1 MLEGEF
7 SRRFGYERI
16 ARALTDGTEF
26 TAILAAND
34 ATAAGALQA
43 LRDGGKRV
51 PQDVSVVGYDDVP
64 VAAETVPALTTVHI
78 PLQEM
83 GRAAVRLA
91 VGGED
96 GGGRKGD
103 WSDEVAG
110 PGSLVLGT
118 HLVLRGSTAPAPV
131 G

>member
-1 MLEGEF
+1 M
-7 SRRFGYERI
+7 
-16 ARALTDGTEF
+16 
-26 TAILAAND
+26 
-34 ATAAGALQA
+34 
-43 LRDGGKRV
+43 
-51 PQDVSVVGYDDVP
+51 VGYDDVP

-91 VGGED
+91 VGPQD
-96 GGGRKGD
+96 TGRKGD
-103 WSDEVAG
+103 WSDEIAG
-110 PGSLVLGT
+110 PGALVLGT